1 MRDDRG
7 EFPFWSMVLAV
18 LLALIAHDLL
28 RLAVGAYMARGAVAE
43 FTRQVQSMPQ
53 PSSSPPASA
62 SRQRSV
68 SVELPRYPG
77 PISAKASG
85 AEIACI
91 NGAQARR
98 VANGWDQDTRK
109 RCQAYSP

>member
-1 MRDDRG
+1 MRDDRRD
-7 EFPFWSMVLAV
+7 FPFWSMVLAV

-28 RLAVGAYMARGAVAE
+28 RLAAGAYMARRAVDE
-43 FTRQVQSMPQ
+43 LTRQVQSIPKPSPP
-53 PSSSPPASA
+53 PSSPA
-62 SRQRSV
+62 SRQQSAA
-68 SVELPRYPG
+68 VELPRYPG

-85 AEIACI
+85 AEVACI

>member
-1 MRDDRG
+1 MRTDG

-28 RLAVGAYMARGAVAE
+28 RLAVGAIVARQAME
-43 FTRQVQSMPQ
+43 EITRQIDVMSDSAPAVRQR
-53 PSSSPPASA
+53 PASA
-62 SRQRSV
+62 
-68 SVELPRYPG
+68 ELPRYPG

-85 AEIACI
+85 AEVACI
-91 NGAQARR
+91 NGVQVRR
-98 VANGWDQDTRK
+98 VANGWDQGKRE